1 MEILQDNNINQT
13 ESQDIKPV
21 IQDDSRNPDGTF
33 KPGFSGNLNGRPKSK
48 SIKELVR
55 DHLEQHP
62 EDMAKFVAYFVEK
75 DRSLAW
81 QMLEGKP
88 PQDITSGGD
97 KINPIPIYGGLSSED
112 GLNQKG
118 DA

>member
-13 ESQDIKPV
+13 ESQVADPYLRDEKGRLV
-21 IQDDSRNPDGTF
+21 KGT
-33 KPGFSGNLNGRPKSK
+33 PGGPGRPKGL

-55 DHLEQHP
+55 NHLEEHP